1 MPIIVTPLT
10 LTSSVAR
17 RDRLV
22 VRTLRC
28 GRSNPGSNPGLGI
41 LIFYRFLFKRNK
53 NCNEIIII
61 QKIQGSLSCFEKE
74 PRLRLITWLPKP
86 GRQKYGR
93 GRRVNNCCHDKSY
106 SGRSP
111 RGACH
116 LVRPGVFENV
126 NNTRK

>member
-1 MPIIVTPLT
+1 MPIIVTRLT
-10 LTSSVAR
+10 LTSSVTR

-61 QKIQGSLSCFEKE
+61 QKNSGFSLL
-74 PRLRLITWLPKP
+74 LRERTPVAAYHVAPNTGEAKIREGK
-86 GRQKYGR
+86 
-93 GRRVNNCCHDKSY
+93 KS
-106 SGRSP
+106 
-111 RGACH
+111 
-116 LVRPGVFENV
+116 
-126 NNTRK
+126 K